1 MTALVL
7 YEPPAVTPLTAKLRV
22 FDLPYSGTVTISQH
36 WGEDGSRTGGAVWDA
51 SLVLAHYLDR
61 NHERWLNG
69 SSVMELGSGLGLASI
84 VASRVGFSDVIA
96 TDGDPAVVKMAR
108 ENVADNL
115 SSTEVA
121 LLDWADDAAL
131 LRLHPP
137 GRALPDLVMAADVIY
152 LGSMKSWATFLVCSR
167 ASADG
172 GAPLRSRRRAGR
184 SPATTARPL
193 RRELRSSCSHTRDAT
208 HERNSTFSRRQD
220 GAGSLWSRCQTARCT
235 CILQA
240 TAATSCTSY
249 TGRATSLQRSLMRN
263 RMKLIPTVA
272 RIRHDHANC

>member
-22 FDLPYSGTVTISQH
+22 FGFPYSGTVTISQH

-61 NHERWLNG
+61 NHERWLSG
-69 SSVMELGSGLGLASI
+69 SSILELGSGLGLASI

-115 SSTEVA
+115 ASSSTEVA

-137 GRALPDLVMAADVIY
+137 GRALPDVVMAADVIY
-152 LGSMKSWATFLVCSR
+152 LGSMKSWGDLLSLLTSLCR
-167 ASADG
+167 
-172 GAPLRSRRRAGR
+172 RRRAAQDSSPRR
-184 SPATTARPL
+184 SLARHDGTASAPGDPL
-193 RRELRSSCSHTRDAT
+193 ILLSHTRRYAREEFHFFKAARRRRFTVVALPDSALHVHYAGNGRNVLYELRWQGDEPPEEPDAEP
-208 HERNSTFSRRQD
+208 HEAELDRCADST
-220 GAGSLWSRCQTARCT
+220 
-235 CILQA
+235 
-240 TAATSCTSY
+240 
-249 TGRATSLQRSLMRN
+249 
-263 RMKLIPTVA
+263 
-272 RIRHDHANC
+272 